1 MIPKRIGILGFDRL
15 TTMHLAGPADAFAAA
30 ALEDGFGGRIPCY
43 DVCLIGLKDGPF
55 LSESGVTFRPAYNL
69 RTAPELDTIIVP
81 GGSGL
86 RHPKITPVVSEWI
99 LSRTNGTRRIASVCT
114 GIYGLAPTGLLDGR
128 EVTTHWRFASDV
140 ARRFP
145 KLKVNHKRLL
155 VKDGP
160 FYTSAGLSAGVDLV
174 LALVEEDYG
183 PYVAAAVRS
192 ELVTYLA
199 RRNPNE
205 ESLSPVEYQSR
216 PTERFGDLVAWM
228 IRHLDHDLSV
238 EALARRA
245 CICPSHFNRSFKSVF
260 GSSPAAFVENL
271 RLNEARRRLSKRN
284 RTIHSIGASV
294 GFKDPEVFRR
304 AFERRF
310 GVKPHSY
317 LTGPRTTFAGREG
330 NAEVLG
336 A

>member
-1 MIPKRIGILGFDRL
+1 MSRVSFMTPKRIGFVGFEHF

-30 ALEDGFGGRIPCY
+30 ALEDGFSGQIPCY
-43 DVCLIGLKDGPF
+43 EVCLIGLKERPF
-55 LSESGVTFRPAYNL
+55 RSESGMVFYPGHTL
-69 RTAPELDTIIVP
+69 DTAPDLDTIIIP

-86 RHPKITPVVSEWI
+86 RDPKTSLAISEWI
-99 LSRTNGTRRIASVCT
+99 LSRSKQTRRIASVCT

-145 KLKVNHKRLL
+145 RLKVNHKKLL
-155 VKDGP
+155 VKDGA
-160 FYTSAGLSAGVDLV
+160 FYTSSGLSAGVDLA

-199 RRNPNE
+199 RRHPNE
-205 ESLSPVEYQSR
+205 NSVVPLEFQSR
-216 PTERFGDLVAWM
+216 PTDRFGDLVAWM
-228 IRHLDHDLSV
+228 MRHLDDDLSV

-260 GSSPAAFVENL
+260 GASPSKFVENL
-271 RLNEARRRLSKRN
+271 RLHEARRRLSKRSK
-284 RTIHSIGASV
+284 TIHSIGASV
-294 GFKDPEVFRR
+294 GFKNSAAFQR

-310 GVKPHSY
+310 GVKPRSY
-317 LTGPRTTFAGREG
+317 LDSAPSVAFAG
-330 NAEVLG
+330 
-336 A
+336 